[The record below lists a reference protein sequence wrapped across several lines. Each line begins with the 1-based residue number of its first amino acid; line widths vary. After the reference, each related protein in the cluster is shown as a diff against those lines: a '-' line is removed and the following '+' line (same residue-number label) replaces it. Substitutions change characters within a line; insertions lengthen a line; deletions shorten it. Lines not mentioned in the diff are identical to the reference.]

1 VVNAKRGILDFVM
14 TNPFGFR
21 VARVVLLAAAVLV
34 TGTACDKPTV
44 TEMNKPA
51 TASGVEFNVSSFEL
65 RHLELSDDGT
75 TVEYPEPVLA
85 ITVDVTNN
93 GKKALTY
100 TPSHRTQQMTEATTP
115 LLYKDPGKEAELPPA
130 SKQTINGVYL
140 EEGKLDDQV
149 SQTKTLKKGESLS
162 DVFLFEVPEDKKAS
176 LILSLP
182 PSMHPGAMPVLVRV
196 PYQYKLPTGPT
207 VHQVGDAVAAGDAAF
222 SVAKANVEY
231 IKTKHTIEGEGFS
244 SNPRLKIL
252 YSIKNAGQKP
262 LTYAPEHNVDG
273 TRGAALYSGDQTF
286 KRVRLPSNAKAYGQ
300 LRNNTKIEA
309 GNSATDFVLFERPPK
324 DVETL
329 TFEYPASRFG
339 GSGLIRVQVPYT
351 YEDPELPKELQKK
364 AEKDEEK

>member
-1 VVNAKRGILDFVM
+1 VANGKRGILDFVM

-21 VARVVLLAAAVLV
+21 VARVALLAAAVLV
-34 TGTACDKPTV
+34 TGTACEKPTV
-44 TEMNKPA
+44 TEMSKPA
-51 TASGVEFNVSSFEL
+51 TANGVQFNVSGYEL
-65 RHLELSDDGT
+65 RHLELSDNGK

-85 ITVDVTNN
+85 INVEVTNK
-93 GKKALTY
+93 GAKALTY

-149 SQTKTLKKGESLS
+149 SQTKTLDKGESLT

-182 PSMHPGAMPVLVRV
+182 ASMHPGKLPVLVRV
-196 PYQYKLPTGPT
+196 PYQYKEPAGPK
-207 VHQVGDAVAAGDAAF
+207 VHQLGDAVSAGDATF
-222 SVAKANVEY
+222 TVEKADVEY

-244 SNPRLKIL
+244 SNPRLKL
-252 YSIKNAGQKP
+252 SYKVANAGEEP
-262 LTYAPEHNVDG
+262 LTFSPEHNVEG
-273 TRGAALYSGDQTF
+273 TRGAALYAGDQTL
-286 KRVRLPSNAKAYGQ
+286 KRVRLPSNAEAEGQ
-300 LRNNTKIEA
+300 LRDDTKIEA
-309 GNSATDFVLFERPPK
+309 GKSATDFVLFERPPK
-324 DVETL
+324 EVETL

-339 GSGLIRVQVPYT
+339 GSGLVRVQVPYK

-364 AEKDEEK
+364 AEKEEK